1 MEYLDE
7 KSEVEL
13 ISKMSG
19 LALKLKKKYGAMV
32 IALGQMN
39 DKIEQ
44 PERMKVPQLQYPT
57 KTDIHG
63 GKSVYAIS
71 DTVIIVNRPELLHM
85 DTYGPKH
92 FTTKDLVVWH
102 FLKSRL
108 NGTEG
113 IIRMKQDFAHGTL
126 LPWEEGATLKQERL
140 FKDS

>member
-13 ISKMSG
+13 ISKMAVLS
-19 LALKLKKKYGAMV
+19 LKLKKQFGAMV
-32 IALGQMN
+32 IILGQLN

-44 PERMKVPQLQYPT
+44 PERVKVPQLQYPT

-63 GKSVYAIS
+63 GKSIYAIS

-85 DTYGPKH
+85 DTYGPRH
-92 FTTKDLVVWH
+92 YPTKDLVAWH

-126 LPWEEGATLKQERL
+126 IQWEDLSPNESLKKGL
-140 FKDS
+140 F